1 MDILYELSRHFY
13 WMAAVENSNSL
24 TLWRTR
30 QMSMMC
36 QLPLKMLKAWEE
48 KPEMG
53 GHLRETTKR
62 YEIVRWVLLVL
73 QGKAG
78 PRDLPGRYDEGGMCA
93 GPWNKSWVFVRSS
106 LLIPRA
112 TPQSRPFSTV
122 FSFRGFPFSLVSCL
136 SCPGLCLEMSPVSL
150 LFVVRSL
157 GCV

>member
-36 QLPLKMLKAWEE
+36 QLPLKMLKDWEE

-62 YEIVRWVLLVL
+62 YKILR
-73 QGKAG
+73 
-78 PRDLPGRYDEGGMCA
+78 
-93 GPWNKSWVFVRSS
+93 
-106 LLIPRA
+106 
-112 TPQSRPFSTV
+112 
-122 FSFRGFPFSLVSCL
+122 
-136 SCPGLCLEMSPVSL
+136 
-150 LFVVRSL
+150 
-157 GCV
+157 